1 MLRRIKAI
9 LLVVAILCMA
19 VSVPAF
25 AEEIEFNAEVKVN
38 YDDSKISFTV
48 ESPAKYRQVI
58 SIRMYVGD
66 PEVLVRTMEVTA
78 DARGNASGVFTMDTS
93 VYNEDIS
100 GYYTLKFQ
108 GGGYMAASSKDEVTV
123 FYERNSELYDETLPR
138 FNAATE
144 DTIGDLLLEKQD
156 MLTFDFGEYYKEN
169 SELLHKI
176 FINTRLVDFGNEYS
190 KFTQVQDTMDTITLI
205 SAIKQAASP
214 DAVRRI
220 SERNMEL
227 LEVNPEHKYYKGNED
242 AIYTVLINL
251 VEESTPLSLK
261 ELKKHIRQAIALA
274 ELNRSNA
281 EKVTEVISNCYSDL
295 GIDIDDYNSLCSIY
309 GAKNFNKP
317 FVEANYKT
325 VTAFNNAYINRKN
338 TISESTG
345 GSGGA
350 GGGGG
355 GGGSLGGGSPAS
367 GEVIAPVTNIEI
379 SAASQPEKSQIGF
392 ADVVTSHW
400 AYQSVVALAE
410 LDIVSGFED
419 GSFRPDENVTR
430 EQFIKML
437 VEAFG
442 FYDETAE
449 CNFSDVSKDA
459 WYYKY
464 VASAFAGN
472 ITKGQGTIFGS
483 GNSITREDAAVLIHR
498 VMVTDADEYEAKK
511 TFADDSE
518 FADYSKSAV
527 YKLVDMSILSGMGNN
542 SFAPKANLTR
552 AQAAKIIYAG
562 LSYSYKN

>member
-1 MLRRIKAI
+1 MLRRLKAI

-19 VSVPAF
+19 ISVPAF

-58 SIRMYVGD
+58 SVRMYVGD

-78 DARGNASGVFTMDTS
+78 DARGNAAGVFTMDTS
-93 VYNEDIS
+93 ADNADIS

-108 GGGYMAASSKDEVTV
+108 GGGYMASSSKDEVTV

-138 FNAATE
+138 FNQATE
-144 DTIGDLLLEKQD
+144 ETIGDLLLEKQD
-156 MLTFDFGEYYKEN
+156 MLTFDFGDYYEEN

-176 FINTRLVDFGNEYS
+176 FINTRLVDFDDEYT
-190 KFTQVQDTMDTITLI
+190 KFTEVQDTMDTITLI

-220 SERNMEL
+220 SERNMAL
-227 LEVNPEHKYYKGNED
+227 LEIDSEHKYYKGNEE
-242 AIYTVLINL
+242 AIYTILISL

-261 ELKKHIRQAIALA
+261 ELKKHIRQATALA

-281 EKVTEVISNCYSDL
+281 AEVTEVISNCYSDL
-295 GIDIDDYNSLCSIY
+295 GIEIDDYNSLCAIY

-325 VTAFNNAYINRKN
+325 VTAFNKAYINRKN
-338 TISESTG
+338 TISEPAGG
-345 GSGGA
+345 GSGG
-350 GGGGG
+350 GTGGG
-355 GGGSLGGGSPAS
+355 GGGSLGGGSSS
-367 GEVIAPVTNIEI
+367 GDVIAPVTNIEI
-379 SAASQPEKSQIGF
+379 TADSQPEKEKIGF
-392 ADVVTSHW
+392 ADVTTSHW
-400 AYQSVVALAE
+400 AYQSVVALSE
-410 LDIVSGFED
+410 LGVVAGFED
-419 GSFRPDENVTR
+419 GTFRPDENVTR

-437 VEAFG
+437 VEAFEL
-442 FYDETAE
+442 YNENAQCD
-449 CNFSDVSKDA
+449 FSDVPENA

-464 VASAFAGN
+464 VASAFAAD
-472 ITKGQGTIFGS
+472 ITKGQGGFFGA
-483 GNSITREDAAVLIHR
+483 GNSITREDAT
-498 VMVTDADEYEAKK
+498 VMLYRIMVPEGGEFEAKNAFGDDAD
-511 TFADDSE
+511 

-527 YKLVDMSILSGMGNN
+527 YKLVDMGIINGMGDN

-552 AQAAKIIYAG
+552 AQAAKIIYG
-562 LSYSYKN
+562 SLSYSYMN